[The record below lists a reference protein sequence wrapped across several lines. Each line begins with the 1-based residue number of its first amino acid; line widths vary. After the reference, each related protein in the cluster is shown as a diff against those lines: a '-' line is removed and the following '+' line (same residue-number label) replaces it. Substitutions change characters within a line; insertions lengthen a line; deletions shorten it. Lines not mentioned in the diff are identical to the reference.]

1 MSKSNP
7 VVISMTVLTASKP
20 YKHKEAKSKVTV
32 PVSGCV
38 LQNRTHAVACSVWYK
53 VQ

>member
-7 VVISMTVLTASKP
+7 VMISTTVLTASKP
-20 YKHKEAKSKVTV
+20 YKHNKEAKSKM
-32 PVSGCV
+32 SGCV